1 MTVVVTAVF
10 QPVEGQRPALIEA
23 LSAAMPAVHAEE
35 GCLLYAIHA
44 ASDGTVVM
52 IEKWAEPT
60 ALAAHAQGDAVKAL
74 QAAVTGLV
82 TGPAEVVTMTPV
94 PAGTPSQGAL

>member
-10 QPVEGQRPALIEA
+10 HPVEGQRPALIEA

-52 IEKWAEPT
+52 IEKWAESA

>member
-1 MTVVVTAVF
+1 MAVVVTAVF
-10 QPVEGQRPALIEA
+10 HPVEGRRPELIAA
-23 LSAAMPAVHAEE
+23 LSAALPAVHAEE

-52 IEKWAEPT
+52 IEKWADAA
-60 ALAAHAQGDAVKAL
+60 ALAAHAGGEAVAAL
-74 QAAVTGLV
+74 QAAVGALV

-94 PAGTPSQGAL
+94 PAGTDTQGAL